1 MKKVSLLVLITV
13 MSILVYSCSKNE
25 NKNTTTAKDTTAKK
39 ESVKE
44 TEQKPSVLEGVWVSD
59 DDKKSSIEVKGSSWA
74 EMYDGEKPETFKF
87 GIGDSCLANAQTKE
101 NPNGKYITVFDGDGD
116 RCFYIVKAS
125 ETKLELSYMGRGNTL
140 RYSKKVK

>member
-1 MKKVSLLVLITV
+1 MKKVSLLVLIAV
-13 MSILVYSCSKNE
+13 MSVLVYSCSKNE

-44 TEQKPSVLEGVWVSD
+44 TEQKPGVLEGVWVSD
-59 DDKKSSIEVKGSSWA
+59 DDKLSKIRVMGSNWS
-74 EMYDGEKPETFKF
+74 EIYDGEKPETYKF
-87 GIGDSCLANAQTKE
+87 GIGDSCLANADAKV